1 MLKYLMMMN
10 EEAGDGANNG
20 GGVAAGG
27 SALSNFAGQPEPAAD
42 PNDWLPEKF
51 RVKGDGDALDITAS
65 SRKLAEAYK
74 HAEGR
79 LGTGDA
85 PPKTAEEYE
94 VKLESDVI
102 KWDEFKADETNKAF
116 LKAAHAKGMTNA
128 QLEFVLSEYAQR
140 APALAQGAAQLDTES
155 TLATM
160 RETWGADTD
169 KQMGLAVKAA
179 LAAGFTNDDLGG
191 AEFNSPALIKMAAF
205 FGAQMGEDQ
214 PPSGGGVSAESVED
228 LMRSPAYGDPKH
240 PDYNRVN
247 RQVQAHFERQFK
259 G

>member
-1 MLKYLMMMN
+1 MMMN

-20 GGVAAGG
+20 GGVAGGG
-27 SALSNFAGQPEPAAD
+27 SALSSFADQANSTAD

-51 RVKGDGDALDITAS
+51 RVKGDGDALDIAAS

-85 PPKTAEEYE
+85 PPKTAEEYD

-128 QLEFVLSEYAQR
+128 QLEFVLGEYAQR

-155 TLATM
+155 TLAAM

-214 PPSGGGVSAESVED
+214 PPAGGGVSAESVQD
-228 LMRSPAYGDPKH
+228 LMSSEAYMNPSH
-240 PDYNRVN
+240 PDHRRVSD
-247 RQVQAHFERQFK
+247 QVAKHYERTYK
-259 G
+259 